1 MANTPDAIVFFTWEF
16 VTINGTLVFS
26 WIVMAILLAVGL
38 LATRNLKTG
47 PTISGLQNALEIVV
61 RALRNQVDAL
71 TGRQSMAYVSFIGT
85 LFLFI
90 SLSNLLAPLPVYD
103 PPTGSIS
110 VTAALAVT
118 VFVAVPIYGIAEK
131 GVGGYLTHYIQPSP
145 VMLPF
150 HVLSE
155 LSRTL
160 ALAVRLFGNILSGTM
175 IVGVLLS
182 IAPLVVPLIME
193 VFGLLIG
200 QIQAYIF
207 AALAAV
213 YIGSAI
219 RTQDRTRTKSQQHNK
234 E

>member
-1 MANTPDAIVFFTWEF
+1 MANTPDQIVFFTWKF

-26 WIVMAILLAVGL
+26 WIVMAILIVLGL

-47 PTISGLQNALEIVV
+47 REISRLQNGLEIIV
-61 RALRNQVDAL
+61 RALRNEVKSLA
-71 TGRQSMAYVSFIGT
+71 GRESVTYVSFIGT

-90 SLSNLLAPLPVYD
+90 SLANLLSPVPFYQ
-103 PPTGSIS
+103 PPTSSIS
-110 VTAALAVT
+110 VTAALAVA
-118 VFVAVPIYGIAEK
+118 VFVAVPVYGIAER
-131 GVGGYLTHYIQPSP
+131 GVGGYLRHYIEPSP

-150 HVLSE
+150 TIISE

-160 ALAVRLFGNILSGTM
+160 ALAIRLFGNILSGTM

-182 IAPLVVPLIME
+182 LAPLVLPLIME

-219 RTQDRTRTKSQQHNK
+219 RVQDRAEKNNNPEK

>member
-1 MANTPDAIVFFTWEF
+1 MANTPDQIVFFTWNF

-26 WIVMAILLAVGL
+26 WIVMAILLTVGL

-47 PTISGLQNALEIVV
+47 RDISRLQNGLEIIV
-61 RALRNQVDAL
+61 RALRNEVKSLA
-71 TGRQSMAYVSFIGT
+71 GRESVTYVSFIGT
-85 LFLFI
+85 IFLFI
-90 SLSNLLAPLPVYD
+90 SLLNLFSPVPYYQ
-103 PPTGSIS
+103 PPTSSIS
-110 VTAALAVT
+110 VTAALAIT
-118 VFVAVPIYGIAEK
+118 VFVAVPVYGIAER
-131 GVGGYLTHYIQPSP
+131 GVGGYLRHYIEPSP

-150 HVLSE
+150 TLISE

-160 ALAVRLFGNILSGTM
+160 ALAIRLFGNILSGTM

-182 IAPLVVPLIME
+182 LAPLVIPLIME

-219 RTQDRTRTKSQQHNK
+219 RVQDRAQQNDNPEK

>member
-1 MANTPDAIVFFTWEF
+1 MANTPDQIVFFTWNF

-26 WIVMAILLAVGL
+26 WIVMAILLTVGL

-47 PTISGLQNALEIVV
+47 RDISRLQNGLEIIV
-61 RALRNQVDAL
+61 RALRNEVKSLA
-71 TGRQSMAYVSFIGT
+71 GRESVTYVSFIGT
-85 LFLFI
+85 IFLFI
-90 SLSNLLAPLPVYD
+90 SLSNLLSPVPFYQ
-103 PPTGSIS
+103 PPTSSIS
-110 VTAALAVT
+110 VTAALAIT
-118 VFVAVPIYGIAEK
+118 VFVAVPVYGIAER
-131 GVGGYLTHYIQPSP
+131 GVGGYLRHYIEPSP

-150 HVLSE
+150 TLISE

-160 ALAVRLFGNILSGTM
+160 ALAIRLFGNILSGTM

-182 IAPLVVPLIME
+182 LAPLVIPLIME

-219 RTQDRTRTKSQQHNK
+219 RVQDRAQQNDNPEK

>member
-1 MANTPDAIVFFTWEF
+1 MANTPDALVFFTWEF

-26 WIVMAILLAVGL
+26 WIVMALILTLGL
-38 LATRNLKTG
+38 LATRNLQTG
-47 PTISGLQNALEIVV
+47 RDVSRLQNGLEIIV
-61 RALRNQVDAL
+61 RAVRNEVKSLA
-71 TGRQSMAYVSFIGT
+71 GRESMAYVSFIGT

-90 SLSNLLAPLPVYD
+90 SVSNLLSPVPYYQ
-103 PPTGSIS
+103 PPTSSIS
-110 VTAALAVT
+110 VTAALAIA
-118 VFVAVPIYGIAEK
+118 VFVAVPVYGIAEK
-131 GVGGYLTHYIQPSP
+131 GIKGYLRHYIEPSP

-150 HVLSE
+150 TVISE

-160 ALAVRLFGNILSGTM
+160 ALAIRLFGNILSGTM

-182 IAPLVVPLIME
+182 LAPLVVPLIME

-219 RTQDRTRTKSQQHNK
+219 RVQDRAQKSTTK

>member
-1 MANTPDAIVFFTWEF
+1 MTNTPDALVFFTWQF

-26 WIVMAILLAVGL
+26 WIVMAIVLAFGIGVARRL
-38 LATRNLKTG
+38 ETG
-47 PTISGLQNALEIVV
+47 RDVPALQNALEIIIGTVKGEV
-61 RALRNQVDAL
+61 KSLA
-71 TGRQSMAYVSFIGT
+71 GRESTSYVAFIGT

-90 SLSNLLAPLPVYD
+90 SVSNLLSPIPIYQ
-103 PPTGSIS
+103 PPTSSIS
-110 VTAALAVT
+110 VTAALALA
-118 VFVAVPIYGIAEK
+118 VFVAVPVYGIAEK
-131 GVGGYLTHYIQPSP
+131 GVGGYLRHYIQPTP

-150 HVLSE
+150 TVISE

-160 ALAVRLFGNILSGTM
+160 ALAIRLFGNILSGTM

-182 IAPLVVPLIME
+182 LAPLVLPLIME
-193 VFGLLIG
+193 IFGLLIG

-219 RTQDRTRTKSQQHNK
+219 RVQDRAQQAK

>member
-1 MANTPDAIVFFTWEF
+1 MTNTPDALVLFTWRF

-26 WIVMAILLAVGL
+26 WIVMALILTLGLIAVRRLDTG
-38 LATRNLKTG
+38 RNIA
-47 PTISGLQNALEIVV
+47 PLQNALEMIVQV
-61 RALRNQVDAL
+61 LRSEVKSFA
-71 TGRQSMAYVSFIGT
+71 GRETTAYVSFIGT

-90 SLSNLLAPLPVYD
+90 SVSNLLSPIPVYQ
-103 PPTGSIS
+103 PPTSSIS
-110 VTAALAVT
+110 VTAALAIV
-118 VFVAVPIYGIAEK
+118 VFVAVPVYGIAEK
-131 GVGGYLTHYIQPSP
+131 GFGGYLRHYIKPSP

-150 HVLSE
+150 TIISE

-160 ALAVRLFGNILSGTM
+160 ALAIRLFGNILSGTM

-182 IAPLVVPLIME
+182 LAPLVLPLIME
-193 VFGLLIG
+193 IFGLLIG

-219 RTQDRTRTKSQQHNK
+219 RVQDRAQEHK

>member
-1 MANTPDAIVFFTWEF
+1 MANTPDQIVFFTWKF

-26 WIVMAILLAVGL
+26 WIVMAILLILGL
-38 LATRNLKTG
+38 LATRNLRTG
-47 PTISGLQNALEIVV
+47 REISRLQNGLEIIV
-61 RALRNQVDAL
+61 RALRNEVKSLA
-71 TGRQSMAYVSFIGT
+71 GRESVTYVSFIGT

-90 SLSNLLAPLPVYD
+90 SLSNLLSPVPFYQ
-103 PPTGSIS
+103 PPTSSIS
-110 VTAALAVT
+110 VTAALAIA
-118 VFVAVPIYGIAEK
+118 VFVAVPVYGIAER
-131 GVGGYLTHYIQPSP
+131 GVGGYLRHYIEPSP

-150 HVLSE
+150 TIISE

-160 ALAVRLFGNILSGTM
+160 ALAIRLFGNILSGTM

-182 IAPLVVPLIME
+182 LAPLVIPLIME

-219 RTQDRTRTKSQQHNK
+219 RVQDRAQQNNNPEK